1 MLVLVTSKPG
11 KEMRAFNEI
20 MDLFL
25 SHGINASRSSIFSSS
40 GVFVIEADCDM
51 HTLAKYLKGYK
62 RFYSLKV
69 MPLQVIANNTLE
81 DLANEVLNLMRDYK
95 GTFAVR
101 AVKRGNISVKSIENY
116 LGRVITKELGLNV
129 NLRNPDHIVVV
140 EGLGSKAGISIL
152 NPELY
157 LLFSRKK
164 RI

>member
-1 MLVLVTSKPG
+1 MLIVVTSKPG

-25 SHGINASRSSIFSSS
+25 SCGIAVSRSSIFSSS
-40 GVFVIEADCDM
+40 GVFVIDADCDI
-51 HTLAKYLKGYK
+51 HILAKYLRGYK
-62 RFYSLKV
+62 RIYSLKV
-69 MPLQVIANNTLE
+69 MPLQLIVDNVLE
-81 DLANEVLNLMRDYK
+81 DLANGVLNLMKGYK

-101 AVKRGNISVKSIENY
+101 AVKRGKISVKTIEDY
-116 LGRVITKELGLNV
+116 LGAVIVKELGLNV
-129 NLRNPDHIVVV
+129 NLRNPDHVIIV

-157 LLFSRKK
+157 LLFTRKK